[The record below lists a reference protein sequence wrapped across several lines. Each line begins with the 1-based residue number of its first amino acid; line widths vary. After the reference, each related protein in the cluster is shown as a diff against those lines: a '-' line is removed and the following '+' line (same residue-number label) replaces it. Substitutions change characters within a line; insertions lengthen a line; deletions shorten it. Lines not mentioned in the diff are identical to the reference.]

1 MSFES
6 IIKALKL
13 NAAKNKRKVYLV
25 GGFIRDLLIKGV
37 PEVPEMDFAVD
48 DLTLEFAEDI
58 AAQLNGTFIPLDE
71 ERGIAR
77 VMLKGE
83 FELDF
88 NLFKGRTI
96 ESDLKARDFTMNA
109 IACDIASIKGIEEI
123 KNFLLDPC
131 HGQNDIQNRLIR
143 ATNPNSFADDPLRI
157 LRAFT
162 FAAAFDFEIEP
173 KTFNLIKATI
183 PELKAVAGERIRDEL
198 SKILEVGNSI
208 KYIRKLD
215 EFKIF
220 DEITPEIKLMRG
232 VWQGPYHHLD
242 VWDHSIDS
250 LAQLEGLL
258 NEVSKDM
265 DLNAYLSR
273 PITDSR
279 KAIWI
284 VKLGALLHDI
294 GKPRAREIT
303 ETGKIRFHGHE
314 AAGVEIIQPIA
325 KRLRLSAK
333 ERTLLEDIILFHL
346 RAAQLANAKNLTKRA
361 VLRLLR
367 DMKDSTPAVC
377 LVTIADKRA
386 TRGELMKISKRDSIE
401 ELCLRLIE
409 EYFAAKKVKIKPKRL
424 LTGDDIIELFQIPSG
439 RLIGT
444 ILKEVEESQ
453 AEGTVKNRDEALR
466 LARKIYE
473 ELK

>member
-6 IIKALKL
+6 IIKALKV
-13 NAAKNKRKVYLV
+13 NAAKDKRKVYLV
-25 GGFIRDLLIKGV
+25 GGFIRDLLIKGRS
-37 PEVPEMDFAVD
+37 EALEMDFAVD
-48 DLTLEFAEDI
+48 DLTLEFAGNV

-83 FELDF
+83 FQLDF
-88 NLFKGRTI
+88 NRFKGRTI
-96 ESDLKARDFTMNA
+96 ESDLKARDFTINA
-109 IACDIASIKGIEEI
+109 IACDIANIKMLEDI

-131 HGQNDIQNRLIR
+131 HGRSDIQNRLIR

-162 FAAAFDFEIEP
+162 FAAAFGFEIEP
-173 KTFNLIKATI
+173 KTFNLIKTTI
-183 PELKAVAGERIRDEL
+183 PQLKAMAGERVRDEL

-208 KYIRKLD
+208 KYIRMLD
-215 EFKIF
+215 ELKIF
-220 DEITPEIKLMRG
+220 DEIVPEVELMRG
-232 VWQGPYHHLD
+232 VRQGPYHHLD
-242 VWDHSIDS
+242 IWDHSIDS
-250 LAQLEGLL
+250 LAQLEELL
-258 NEVSKDM
+258 NEFSRDM
-265 DLNAYLSR
+265 DLNTYLSR

-314 AAGVEIIQPIA
+314 AAGVELIQPIA
-325 KRLRLSAK
+325 KSLRLSAK

-346 RAAQLANAKNLTKRA
+346 RAAQLANAKDVTKRA

-401 ELCLRLIE
+401 ELSLRLIK

-424 LTGDDIIELFQIPSG
+424 LTGDDIIELLKIPSG
-439 RLIGT
+439 HIIGT
-444 ILKEVEESQ
+444 ILKEIEESQ
-453 AEGTVKNRDEALR
+453 AEGTIKNRDEALR
-466 LARKIYE
+466 LAKKIYE